1 MRYIEFFF
9 FFSFLARADE
19 RAQQALCFNGH
30 TNLIVLPRPRDTHNE
45 TPIERERK
53 REREL
58 CSDAKRTSGA
68 YVFDKL
74 LLKPARQRDDRK
86 KPSLVE
92 YIGEDRG
99 GGDRVEM
106 YANERWIDRAAMK
119 MGFVRSNERKEGG
132 GGERRGGEK
141 SVDNSI

>member
-1 MRYIEFFF
+1 MLFKEPSLFRRHATLRAVYGV
-9 FFSFLARADE
+9 FFSFL
-19 RAQQALCFNGH
+19 QALCFNGH
-30 TNLIVLPRPRDTHNE
+30 TNLIVLPRPKDTHNE

-53 REREL
+53 REL

-99 GGDRVEM
+99 GDRVEM
-106 YANERWIDRAAMK
+106 YANERGI
-119 MGFVRSNERKEGG
+119 
-132 GGERRGGEK
+132 ERR
-141 SVDNSI
+141 

>member
-1 MRYIEFFF
+1 MRPMLESHASSKADVVQGTILVPTPRYATCGIWSFFF
-9 FFSFLARADE
+9 FFFFLARADE

-30 TNLIVLPRPRDTHNE
+30 TNLIVLPRPKDTHNE

-53 REREL
+53 REL

-99 GGDRVEM
+99 GDRVEM
-106 YANERWIDRAAMK
+106 YANERGI
-119 MGFVRSNERKEGG
+119 
-132 GGERRGGEK
+132 ERR
-141 SVDNSI
+141 